1 MNRHS
6 YRMIIL
12 AVAVACFLPSAVPA
26 DPAETPPAAT
36 ASADS
41 ASSSPGAA
49 LASARAAYQT
59 VWALRESGENA
70 IAVITADQALAAV
83 ETALQGDIDAT
94 SRRDLT
100 EIKVRLRGLR
110 DSAQHKVENATF
122 EGGNEA
128 DAGVLNSP
136 AMEGIEPQFNE
147 DVYRWIDF
155 FTGAGRSHFERWL
168 QRSGRYVNLFRTVLK
183 REGLPPDLVHLVFVE
198 SGFNVHARSVSA
210 AVGPW
215 QFMRGTGRLFGLT
228 VNQWVDERRD
238 PEKSTVAAA
247 RYLKHLY
254 TIFGDWPLALASYN
268 CGEGKI
274 LRAIKQQGTTNY
286 WDLRLPRQT
295 EEYVPKFMAALAI
308 ANAPER
314 YGFGDIEL
322 EEPIEFDQITFK
334 GGVDLRIVA
343 GLAGCSYE
351 ELRTLNPAA
360 RSPAFSGPDGV
371 TTIRIPAGTE
381 AALMEKL
388 AAQEEKTAAVS
399 FTLQHKVRR
408 GETLQ
413 AIANKYHVSATRL
426 AAVNGIGRKYPLRR
440 GVILTVPASLRAA
453 TPEVMDTSDPR
464 ASTAYVPAREIRT
477 PATLDGNSTAEGR
490 FMIRVK
496 RGQTLSEIAAQH
508 NVTPE
513 DLMRWNRLQSTHL
526 RRGMTLKVRTGEAAA
541 ASISKE
547 DSTQIA
553 LLPVRAPR
561 GRRTAS
567 YHGPEYDA
575 SPGGTFVVVRT
586 GDTLEDIAKRSG
598 VTIAALKRANGLDT
612 SRIQAGWKLKIPS
625 S

>member
-1 MNRHS
+1 
-6 YRMIIL
+6 
-12 AVAVACFLPSAVPA
+12 V
-26 DPAETPPAAT
+26 
-36 ASADS
+36 
-41 ASSSPGAA
+41 
-49 LASARAAYQT
+49 
-59 VWALRESGENA
+59 ES
-70 IAVITADQALAAV
+70 LS
-83 ETALQGDIDAT
+83 L
-94 SRRDLT
+94 
-100 EIKVRLRGLR
+100 
-110 DSAQHKVENATF
+110 

-128 DAGVLNSP
+128 DSGVLNRP
-136 AMEGIEPQFNE
+136 AIDGIEPQFNE
-147 DVYRWIDF
+147 DVYRWIEF

-168 QRSGRYVNLFRTVLK
+168 SRSGRYVELFRTVLK

-198 SGFNVHARSVSA
+198 SGFNMHAKSVSA

-314 YGFGDIEL
+314 YGFGNIEL
-322 EEPIEFDQITFK
+322 EDPMEFDQITFR
-334 GGVDLRIVA
+334 GPVDLRVVA

-351 ELRTLNPAA
+351 ELRTLNPAVRA
-360 RSPAFSGPDGV
+360 HAFAGPDGV

-381 AALMEKL
+381 SALMEKL
-388 AAQEEKTAAVS
+388 AAQSEKTQAVS
-399 FTLQHKVRR
+399 FTLQHTVHR

-413 AIANKYHVSATRL
+413 GIANRYRVSATRL

-440 GVILTVPASLRAA
+440 GTVLTVPASLRAA
-453 TPEVMDTSDPR
+453 TPEIMDTSDPR
-464 ASTAYVPAREIRT
+464 ASTAYVPARDIRT

-490 FMIRVK
+490 FTVRVK
-496 RGQTLSEIAAQH
+496 RGETLSEIAERH
-508 NVTPE
+508 NVTPQ
-513 DLMRWNRLQSTHL
+513 DLIRWNRLKTTHL
-526 RRGMTLKVRTGEAAA
+526 RRGMHLKVRTGEAAGA
-541 ASISKE
+541 EISKS

-561 GRRTAS
+561 ARRTAAYS
-567 YHGPEYDA
+567 GPVLDS
-575 SPGGTFVVVRT
+575 SPARSFVVVRS

-598 VTIAALKRANGLDT
+598 TTIQAIKRANGLNS
-612 SRIQAGWKLKIPS
+612 SRIQAGWKLKIPES
-625 S
+625 